1 MLYRKRF
8 CLREIRNSPK
18 PESGRSAFRNA
29 MPAKTGEGKKKKLK
43 RMPGSAAKK
52 VSDIMREVMD
62 IWESRKAGI
71 CLEDIL

>member
-8 CLREIRNSPK
+8 CLREMRNAPK
-18 PESGRSAFRNA
+18 PESGRNA
-29 MPAKTGEGKKKKLK
+29 MKGAIPVKTDEVKKKKHKGLH
-43 RMPGSAAKK
+43 GATGKK
-52 VSDIMREVMD
+52 ASDIMREMMG